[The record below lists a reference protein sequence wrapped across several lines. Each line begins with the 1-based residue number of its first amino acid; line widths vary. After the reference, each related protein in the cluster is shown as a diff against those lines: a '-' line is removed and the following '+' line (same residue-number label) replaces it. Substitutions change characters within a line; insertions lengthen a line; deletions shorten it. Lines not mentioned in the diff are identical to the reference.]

1 MQNDDKINFLPSG
14 PGPDENLSCVASY
27 MSDAPTNRIVGGN
40 VGNFAPYQ
48 IFFGF
53 MMKES
58 KEVGG
63 CGGTILN
70 KRHILTARHCVVQTT
85 NGKEVIVNPK
95 TATIKVVVGE
105 TDWCKAIGLDDIDV
119 LYLADEKNISL
130 AAPMFTGKFENV
142 KDVADVYIHS
152 EDDLAI
158 IKVGHLY
165 LAHEGQFLTHYCLL
179 TF

>member
-14 PGPDENLSCVASY
+14 PGPDENLSCVAKREH

-48 IFFGF
+48 IFYGI

-58 KEVGG
+58 KEVSG

-70 KRHILTARHCVVQTT
+70 NRHILTARHCVILS
-85 NGKEVIVNPK
+85 GKEANPK
-95 TATIKVVVGE
+95 TADIKVVVGE
-105 TDWCKAIGLDDIDV
+105 TDWCKAIGLDGIDV